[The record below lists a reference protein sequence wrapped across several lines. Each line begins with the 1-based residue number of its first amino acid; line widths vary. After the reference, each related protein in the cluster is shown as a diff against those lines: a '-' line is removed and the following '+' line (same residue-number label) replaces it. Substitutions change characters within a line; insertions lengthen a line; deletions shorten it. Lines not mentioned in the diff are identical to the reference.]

1 MSYCVYCGVELDEE
15 MDFCP
20 LCNTSVTADVAD
32 ARESDQ
38 KSSTFPKENLLPD
51 YEKLTRIQYRK
62 LFWKLST
69 LILLSGSLVTLAI
82 DLLTSNAITWSKYSA
97 VSCMAIFVNLSLLS
111 VWRHRVVVSLGISF
125 LSFSLLIVL
134 FDVFG
139 FKEGWGK
146 QLGVPILA
154 FFYFAF
160 LVMTL
165 LIKRLKNRGLNLI
178 SYFIISS
185 GLISVGIESILDR
198 FFSGHIALGW
208 SLFVILSVVP
218 VAGILL
224 FIHFKLKKGRDL
236 KRFFHI

>member
-1 MSYCVYCGVELDEE
+1 MSYCVYCGVEIDDE

-20 LCNTSVTADVAD
+20 LCNTPVTADVAD
-32 ARESDQ
+32 ARENDQ

-62 LFWKLST
+62 LFWKLSA
-69 LILLSGSLVTLAI
+69 LILLSGSLVTVAI
-82 DLLTSNAITWSKYSA
+82 DLLASNAITWSRYSA
-97 VSCMAIFVNLSLLS
+97 ASCLAIFVNLSLLS
-111 VWRHRVVVSLGISF
+111 VWRHRLCVSLGISF
-125 LSFSLLIVL
+125 ISLSSLILL
-134 FDVFG
+134 FDIFG

-146 QLGVPILA
+146 QLGIPILA
-154 FFYFAF
+154 IFYLAF
-160 LVMTL
+160 LVLTL

-185 GLISVGIESILDR
+185 GLVSVGIESVLDR
-198 FFSGHIALGW
+198 FFSGDIDLGW
-208 SLFVILSVVP
+208 SLFVFLSVVP